1 MSLVPVPSD
10 QQPPESNCA
19 NCNAELV
26 ADQRYCLS
34 CGKPVSPVR
43 LAFLDAL
50 GPGAPQPAPAG
61 ALPAAWTPGGYELTP
76 SGYVP
81 IQEKGAAGWARR
93 NSGLIGLAAVLVL
106 CLLTGLLVGHWV
118 SQSKTPANQTIKVE
132 GLGALGA
139 AAAGGGGGTGATKE
153 ASSTSGGA
161 SSTAASKSPAAENKK
176 DEEIGKHE
184 TAKEKAPPAA
194 PKAVSKAKINKI
206 TQSTGKKHQEEINA
220 LGAEP
225 IETG

>member
-10 QQPPESNCA
+10 QREPESNCA
-19 NCNAELV
+19 NCNAALV

-50 GPGAPQPAPAG
+50 GPAVPPPAPAG
-61 ALPAAWTPGGYELTP
+61 ALPAAWSPGGYELTP

-81 IQEKGAAGWARR
+81 IQENGAAGWARR
-93 NSGLIGLAAVLVL
+93 NSGLIGLLAVLVL

-139 AAAGGGGGTGATKE
+139 GAAAAGATKE
-153 ASSTSGGA
+153 ASSTSGGG
-161 SSTAASKSPAAENKK
+161 SSTAPSRGSAAENKK
-176 DEEIGKHE
+176 DEEAGKHE
-184 TAKEKAPPAA
+184 TAKEKAPPAK
-194 PKAVSKAKINKI
+194 PKPVSKAKINKL

>member
-1 MSLVPVPSD
+1 MSLVPVPSEE
-10 QQPPESNCA
+10 QQPETTCA
-19 NCNAELV
+19 SCNAPLV

-50 GPGAPQPAPAG
+50 SPAAPPPPPAG
-61 ALPAAWTPGGYELTP
+61 TLPAAWSPGGYELTP

-81 IQEKGAAGWARR
+81 IQEQGAAGWVRR
-93 NSGLIGLAAVLVL
+93 NTGLIALLAVLVL

-118 SQSKTPANQTIKVE
+118 SQSKTPANQTVKIE
-132 GLGALGA
+132 GLSGLGAVGA
-139 AAAGGGGGTGATKE
+139 ANTSTGAATTPSSPTAKTSS
-153 ASSTSGGA
+153 SSTGSA
-161 SSTAASKSPAAENKK
+161 SENKK
-176 DEEIGKHE
+176 DEEAGKHE
-184 TAKEKAPPAA
+184 SAKEKAPPPA
-194 PKAVSKAKINKI
+194 PKAVSKTQINKL

-225 IETG
+225 IETH

>member
-10 QQPPESNCA
+10 QPQPESNCA
-19 NCNAELV
+19 NCNVELV

-50 GPGAPQPAPAG
+50 GPALPPPAPAG
-61 ALPAAWTPGGYELTP
+61 TLPAAWAPGGYELTP

-81 IQEKGAAGWARR
+81 VQENGAAGWARR
-93 NSGLIGLAAVLVL
+93 NTGLIGLAAVLVL

-139 AAAGGGGGTGATKE
+139 ATAAGSGGTSAANE
-153 ASSTSGGA
+153 APSTSGGA
-161 SSTAASKSPAAENKK
+161 SSAPGSRRRRCRGDERSLQHLGRRISTAPS
-176 DEEIGKHE
+176 
-184 TAKEKAPPAA
+184 KAPPAKTRKTKKPA
-194 PKAVSKAKINKI
+194 
-206 TQSTGKKHQEEINA
+206 STKRRRKRRRRRSRNR
-220 LGAEP
+220 
-225 IETG
+225 

>member
-1 MSLVPVPSD
+1 MSLVPVPSAE
-10 QQPPESNCA
+10 QQPETTCA
-19 NCNAELV
+19 SCNAPLV

-50 GPGAPQPAPAG
+50 SPAAPTPPPAG
-61 ALPAAWTPGGYELTP
+61 TLPAAWSPGGYELTP
-76 SGYVP
+76 TGYVP
-81 IQEKGAAGWARR
+81 IQEQGAAGWLRR
-93 NSGLIGLAAVLVL
+93 NTGLIALLAVLVL

-118 SQSKTPANQTIKVE
+118 SQSKTPANQTVKIE
-132 GLGALGA
+132 GLAGLGAVGAGGASTGA
-139 AAAGGGGGTGATKE
+139 AATTPSA
-153 ASSTSGGA
+153 ASSTP
-161 SSTAASKSPAAENKK
+161 AASKSSASENKK
-176 DEEIGKHE
+176 DEEAGKHE

-194 PKAVSKAKINKI
+194 PKAVSKAKINKL

-225 IETG
+225 IETH

>member
-10 QQPPESNCA
+10 QPQPESNCA
-19 NCNAELV
+19 NCNAALV

-50 GPGAPQPAPAG
+50 APAAPPPAPTG
-61 ALPAAWTPGGYELTP
+61 TLPAAWGPGGYELTP

-81 IQEKGAAGWARR
+81 IQENGAAGWARR
-93 NSGLIGLAAVLVL
+93 NSGLIGLLAVLVL

-139 AAAGGGGGTGATKE
+139 GVAVGATNGST
-153 ASSTSGGA
+153 AGASGGSSTPA
-161 SSTAASKSPAAENKK
+161 AKSTASEAKK
-176 DEEIGKHE
+176 DEEAGKHE
-184 TAKEKAPPAA
+184 TAKEKAPPAK
-194 PKAVSKAKINKI
+194 PKTVSKAKIQKI

-220 LGAEP
+220 LGAQP

>member
-10 QQPPESNCA
+10 QPQPDSNCA
-19 NCNAELV
+19 NCNAALV

-50 GPGAPQPAPAG
+50 GPAVPPPAPAG
-61 ALPAAWTPGGYELTP
+61 ALPAAWSPGGYELTP

-81 IQEKGAAGWARR
+81 IQEHGAAGWARR
-93 NSGLIGLAAVLVL
+93 NSGLIGLLAVLVL

-132 GLGALGA
+132 GLGA
-139 AAAGGGGGTGATKE
+139 TKE
-153 ASSTSGGA
+153 ASSTSGGG
-161 SSTAASKSPAAENKK
+161 SSTAPSKGSPGENKK
-176 DEEIGKHE
+176 DEEAGKHE
-184 TAKEKAPPAA
+184 TAKEKAPPAK
-194 PKAVSKAKINKI
+194 PKPVSKAKINKL

>member
-1 MSLVPVPSD
+1 MSLVPVPTEQP
-10 QQPPESNCA
+10 QQPDTCA
-19 NCNAELV
+19 NCNAPLV

-50 GPGAPQPAPAG
+50 GPAGSPPPPAG
-61 ALPAAWTPGGYELTP
+61 ALTAAWSPGGYELTP

-81 IQEKGAAGWARR
+81 IQEQGAAGWLRR
-93 NSGLIGLAAVLVL
+93 NSGLIGLLAVLVL

-139 AAAGGGGGTGATKE
+139 GAAVAGATRE
-153 ASSTSGGA
+153 SASTSASGSSTR
-161 SSTAASKSPAAENKK
+161 AASKSSASENKK
-176 DEEIGKHE
+176 DEEAGKHE
-184 TAKEKAPPAA
+184 TAKEKAPPAK
-194 PKAVSKAKINKI
+194 PKAVSKAKINKL

-225 IETG
+225 IETH